1 MCNSQTIKL
10 LEENTEVNLYDF
22 RFDNLFLDDIKTQT
36 TKKKKMDRLDF
47 IKTKN
52 VCTSRDSIKKVEKIG
67 VPPVVQWDWWCL
79 WSPGDSGSILGMAQW
94 V

>member
-36 TKKKKMDRLDF
+36 TKA
-47 IKTKN
+47 
-52 VCTSRDSIKKVEKIG
+52 SIRNGRMPSTFEE
-67 VPPVVQWDWWCL
+67 QEHSL
-79 WSPGDSGSILGMAQW
+79 
-94 V
+94 